1 MLRIFP
7 KGFAGNER
15 PFSPYR
21 LTQKYHQNV
30 KVWISFPRQCCFHV
44 LLHDARRV
52 TVAHLGK
59 KEGMPTFICF
69 MWLSK
74 NKQKQSPFLASVEP
88 TLASRFSPAPDMCH
102 ISFTRF
108 WKIKKETVCLL
119 CISLFVLQHSS
130 LADTTHY
137 VRISKSLYIPYR
149 LVGRGSCACFCI
161 VIQLLRDAKKRKK
174 TKPVLLATLCFKE
187 VTLLFTAV

>member
-7 KGFAGNER
+7 KGFAGNDW

-119 CISLFVLQHSS
+119 CIIFFFLFLFYSTAAWQIQHTMYVYQSPYIYRIGW
-130 LADTTHY
+130 LAG
-137 VRISKSLYIPYR
+137 V
-149 LVGRGSCACFCI
+149 
-161 VIQLLRDAKKRKK
+161 
-174 TKPVLLATLCFKE
+174 
-187 VTLLFTAV
+187 AVHVFV